1 MLQIKRDI
9 RMVERRPVGLLILEG
24 YIDSMDSMSLERA
37 IDEIYSQDVFDI
49 VLDLTLVSH
58 VSSAGWSVI
67 VSRLSILGEKRGYFR
82 LVGMQPDVQQVFQ
95 IVGFDRIEGIQV
107 HEQVEDAFRACRDTV
122 LHS

>member
-9 RMVERRPVGLLILEG
+9 RMVERRPVGLLVLQG

-49 VLDLTLVSH
+49 ILDLTRVSH
-58 VSSAGWSVI
+58 VSSVGWSVI
-67 VSRLSILGEKRGYFR
+67 VSRLSILGEKRGFFR
-82 LVGMQPDVQQVFQ
+82 LAGMQPDVLHVFQ

-107 HEQVEDAFRACRDTV
+107 HDSPDEAFRACRNTA

>member
-9 RMVERRPVGLLILEG
+9 RMVERRPVGLLVLQG

-49 VLDLTLVSH
+49 ILDLSLVSH

-67 VSRLSILGEKRGYFR
+67 VSRLSILGEKRGFFR
-82 LVGMQPDVQQVFQ
+82 LVGMQPDVRHVFQ

-107 HEQVEDAFRACRDTV
+107 HDSVDAAFRACRDTV